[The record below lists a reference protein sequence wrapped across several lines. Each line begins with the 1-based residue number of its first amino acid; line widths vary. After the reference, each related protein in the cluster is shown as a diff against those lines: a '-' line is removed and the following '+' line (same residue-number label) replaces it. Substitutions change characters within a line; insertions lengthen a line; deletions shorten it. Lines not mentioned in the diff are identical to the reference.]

1 MQNFIKNEPKM
12 AELSTN
18 EEQLHHLV
26 QEQLNFVDENNKSFF
41 RTSALSNSYIK
52 DLYEKS
58 YLHIKQEDKAKTLF
72 NSKGHVGLFHL
83 FLPTSS
89 INTFREFTNEE
100 LIKLGHN
107 KGSFM
112 AYIG

>member
-1 MQNFIKNEPKM
+1 MTD
-12 AELSTN
+12 LSTG

-26 QEQLNFVDENNKSFF
+26 QDKLNFVDENNKSFF

-72 NSKGHVGLFHL
+72 NSKGHVSG
-83 FLPTSS
+83 
-89 INTFREFTNEE
+89 
-100 LIKLGHN
+100 
-107 KGSFM
+107 
-112 AYIG
+112 